1 MDVQEV
7 DVLQHCIVC
16 RACYNDSFCI
26 QTKPVLYI
34 YTGDTHRT
42 MPKLSNGAVVRL
54 VYSPTVAAT
63 LPGQL
68 QWVVQDCTLTKT
80 EYLPQADP
88 VGPSAVGES
97 VGSLL

>member
-7 DVLQHCIVC
+7 DVLQHGIVC
-16 RACYNDSFCI
+16 RACYNDRFCI
-26 QTKPVLYI
+26 QTNLYI

-42 MPKLSNGAVVRL
+42 MPKLPNGAVVRL
-54 VYSPTVAAT
+54 VYSPTVAAK
-63 LPGQL
+63 LSGQL

-88 VGPSAVGES
+88 VGPSAVG
-97 VGSLL
+97 

>member
-1 MDVQEV
+1 
-7 DVLQHCIVC
+7 
-16 RACYNDSFCI
+16 
-26 QTKPVLYI
+26 
-34 YTGDTHRT
+34 

-54 VYSPTVAAT
+54 VYSTTVAAT

-68 QWVVQDCTLTKT
+68 QWVVQDFTLTKT

-97 VGSLL
+97 AGNLIVYTS